1 MKMHGIPEAVMAS
14 GSLCIPGRSDE
25 MNTLSAVQQQ
35 WYALYV
41 KSRHEFIT
49 HGGLLRKGIKTYL
62 PSIKRMQQWKDRK
75 KCVEFPLFPGYL
87 FVCVDPTP
95 EEFLNVLRT
104 RGAVNLVSMEPGSP
118 TPVAPEEIDS
128 LRILLES
135 GEDFDIYPHLKE
147 GMRVRLKRGPLKG
160 ALGIL
165 EGKKDKY
172 TFLVGIELLGRSIGV
187 KICADD
193 IEPL

>member
-1 MKMHGIPEAVMAS
+1 M
-14 GSLCIPGRSDE
+14 
-25 MNTLSAVQQQ
+25 TQ
-35 WYALYV
+35 
-41 KSRHEFIT
+41 
-49 HGGLLRKGIKTYL
+49 GGLLRKGIKTYL
-62 PSIKRMQQWKDRK
+62 PLIERMQQWKDRK

-147 GMRVRLKRGPLKG
+147 GMRVRINRGSLKG
-160 ALGIL
+160 ALGRL

>member
-1 MKMHGIPEAVMAS
+1 MTMQGIPEGAIAS
-14 GSLCIPGRSDE
+14 NSLCLPGRSDG
-25 MNTLSAVQQQ
+25 MDTLSAVQQQ

-41 KSRHEFIT
+41 KSRHEFMT
-49 HGGLLRKGIKTYL
+49 YGGLLRKGIKTYL
-62 PSIKRMQQWKDRK
+62 PSMKRMQQWKDRK

-104 RGAVNLVSMEPGSP
+104 RGTVNLVSMEPGSP

-147 GMRVRLKRGPLKG
+147 GMRVRIKRGSLKG